1 MQTGELRVPEPVWG
15 AVRMHIQVCGCDR
28 SPRRGELGGGVL
40 TARISGAGQVPGVGC
55 RVPRGR
61 QPSLH
66 THRWPRSSRPR
77 HWEQSGLPTAQL

>member
-1 MQTGELRVPEPVWG
+1 MCKHELRVPEPVWG
-15 AVRMHIQVCGCDR
+15 TVCVRIQACG
-28 SPRRGELGGGVL
+28 SNGSLRRGAGCGVL
-40 TARISGAGQVPGVGC
+40 TARISGAGQVPGGGC